1 MSCSVLTSSNAF
13 LTETLSHID
22 CQAQTIGSV
31 GFQSLSAPGSPASVL
46 LTTLLTLFIALFG
59 IRLLFSE
66 DLGVEDAIGAILK
79 IAIVL
84 TLALSW
90 PAYRVL
96 AYDTV
101 LYGPGELSAR
111 IVGVSI
117 PSAQEELAQRLQRID
132 DKIVALTALGTGRQ
146 TGSLEHS
153 QGEAASFRGIALDDE
168 SAFGWSRTLYLA
180 FTIGTLATLRIAAG
194 LLLALGPVFAGL
206 LLFDTTRGL
215 FTGWLRGLTL
225 TALGSLGTSL
235 LLTIQATIMEP
246 WLSSLVNRRTMGY
259 ATPSAPTE
267 LVALALGF
275 AIAALGLLAL
285 LSRVAFQNS
294 WPLRTWSSSRT
305 EHHGNTQYKL
315 PSRREGQS
323 PPIHSRAE
331 TLRQGLLATTRP
343 EDRSSE
349 GGGRALS
356 RKSGSGSENPLPL
369 ADSALGS
376 SYRRNMHRRS
386 PSQSRRDT
394 QP

>member
-1 MSCSVLTSSNAF
+1 MSCPAVTSSNAF
-13 LTETLSHID
+13 LIETLSHID

-31 GFQSLSAPGSPASVL
+31 GFQSLSTPSSPASIL

-111 IVGVSI
+111 IAGIST
-117 PSAQEELAQRLQRID
+117 PSAQDELAQRLQRID

-146 TGSLEHS
+146 TGSLERP
-153 QGEAASFRGIALDDE
+153 QGDVASFRGIALGDE
-168 SAFGWSRTLYLA
+168 TAFGWSRALYLG
-180 FTIGTLATLRIAAG
+180 FIIGSLATLRIAAG
-194 LLLALGPVFAGL
+194 LLLALGPIFAGL
-206 LLFDTTRGL
+206 LLFDITRGL
-215 FTGWLRGLTL
+215 FAGWFRGLAL
-225 TALGSLGTSL
+225 TALGSLGISL

-246 WLSSLVNRRTMGY
+246 WLASLVNRRTMGY

-275 AIAALGLLAL
+275 AIAAIGLLAL

-294 WPLRTWSSSRT
+294 WPFRAWSSSRT
-305 EHHGNTQYKL
+305 EHRGRPQYK
-315 PSRREGQS
+315 PAFRSESQAFPTYSRV
-323 PPIHSRAE
+323 E
-331 TLRQGLLATTRP
+331 TLAQGLLTTSHAGS
-343 EDRSSE
+343 SSE
-349 GGGRALS
+349 GQNHRTPAPKRGDGHERI
-356 RKSGSGSENPLPL
+356 LPA
-369 ADSALGS
+369 ADNALGS
-376 SYRRNMHRRS
+376 SYRRNMHRNL
-386 PSQSRRDT
+386 PSQSRRDS
-394 QP
+394 QL